1 VGLVQDISA
10 RKRTEEKLRR
20 SEAFLA
26 EGQKISQAGT
36 WAVQFPSGEVSWSE
50 EVYRIYGV
58 DRDATKLSQQVAF
71 GLIHPEDRTYVKETF
86 EGAVRAMS
94 DFAVEHR
101 AMMADGSIKCLHALG
116 RPVLNDSGELIEY
129 IGTVM
134 DVTAR
139 KGTEEELRKI
149 QQELARVTRMTTMG
163 EVAASIAHEINQPL
177 GAIVNNSNV
186 ALRLAEAPG
195 GSRDT
200 LMETLSDVVNDATRA
215 SAIIARIRAL
225 TTQNIPERTSLQ
237 LRDVANEALAFAQLE
252 LVEHRIVVHSAFAE
266 DLPTISGDR
275 VQIQQVF
282 LNLIMNAI
290 EAMSDVEAARR
301 ILTISGELSR
311 LNASPAVLI
320 TVHDLGVG
328 FKGEAREH
336 LFEPF
341 YTTKPNSLGMGLRIS
356 RSIAEA
362 HGGRLWAQANEDMG
376 ATFFLC
382 LPAESSEKL

>member
-1 VGLVQDISA
+1 
-10 RKRTEEKLRR
+10 
-20 SEAFLA
+20 
-26 EGQKISQAGT
+26 
-36 WAVQFPSGEVSWSE
+36 
-50 EVYRIYGV
+50 
-58 DRDATKLSQQVAF
+58 
-71 GLIHPEDRTYVKETF
+71 VKETF

-101 AMMADGSIKCLHALG
+101 AMMADGSIKRLHALG

-225 TTQNIPERTSLQ
+225 ATQNIPERTSLQ

-252 LVEHRIVVHSAFAE
+252 LVEHPIVVHSAFAE

>member
-1 VGLVQDISA
+1 
-10 RKRTEEKLRR
+10 
-20 SEAFLA
+20 
-26 EGQKISQAGT
+26 
-36 WAVQFPSGEVSWSE
+36 VQFPSAEVSWSE

-58 DRDATKLSQQVAF
+58 DRDATKLSRQVAF
-71 GLIHPEDRTYVKETF
+71 ELIHPEDRTYVKETF
-86 EGAVRAMS
+86 GGAVRAMS

-101 AMMADGSIKCLHALG
+101 AMMADGSIKHLHALG

-129 IGTVM
+129 IGMVM

-177 GAIVNNSNV
+177 GAIVNNSNA
-186 ALRLAEAPG
+186 ALRLADAPG

-200 LMETLSDVVNDATRA
+200 LLETLSDVVNDATRA

-225 TTQNIPERTSLQ
+225 AIQTIPERTSLQ

-252 LVEHRIVVHSAFAE
+252 LVEHRIVVHSKLSE

-282 LNLIMNAI
+282 LNVIMNAI

-336 LFEPF
+336 LFEAF